1 MKRYDGYI
9 LRFINHEGGATQ
21 QEPAEVYLASEVDA
35 EHIKLSEEKY
45 QEGIIAMRDA
55 ALIAVGAISIGRI
68 SEKLGLGQF
77 VSEDEINIRQAADK
91 LLSGENDIGADR
103 AKDKEEIAD
112 FKEGVEGLKMAIG
125 DLRDE
130 RDKYEEALKKILA
143 KDNAQWWDDLEACIE
158 IAREAL
164 EGK

>member
-35 EHIKLSEEKY
+35 E
-45 QEGIIAMRDA
+45 
-55 ALIAVGAISIGRI
+55 
-68 SEKLGLGQF
+68 
-77 VSEDEINIRQAADK
+77 
-91 LLSGENDIGADR
+91 R
-103 AKDKEEIAD
+103 AKDKEELRKNKVTISTQSVFLDMKDKEIARLRRALEFYGNVKNYKPD
-112 FKEGVEGLKMAIG
+112 LKLLYTPLI
-125 DLRDE
+125 
-130 RDKYEEALKKILA
+130 Y
-143 KDNAQWWDDLEACIE
+143 DDYGK